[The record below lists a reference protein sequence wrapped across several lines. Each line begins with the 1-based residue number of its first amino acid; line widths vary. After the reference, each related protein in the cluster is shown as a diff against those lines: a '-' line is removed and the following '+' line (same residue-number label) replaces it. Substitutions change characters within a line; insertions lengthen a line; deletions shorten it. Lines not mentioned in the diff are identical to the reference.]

1 MIGMKSI
8 IYISWSTLP
17 WCRLTHFFGPSPEVL
32 PGDIVL
38 LKMGDTVP
46 ADMRLLEAMN
56 LACEEGQL
64 TGESVPV
71 EKVTAHDIITT
82 TTTTT
87 GGPEGGAR
95 GGDSEK
101 LVTSEEEIGIGDRVN
116 MAYATT
122 VVRKGRGRGIVTAT
136 GMATEV
142 GKIAASTSNK
152 KGRGSHDRKK
162 GRSMSWKKYGKRQ
175 PFVGLAKRAYD
186 VVGKFLGL
194 TEGTP
199 LQRKLSALA
208 YVLFGCA
215 VVLAVVV
222 FGVNSFNMRHEV
234 IIYATSLGIAII
246 PESLVAYVPLIPLS
260 PYPLPPNLPLPFSY
274 FHILHPFIP
283 VYVY

>member
-1 MIGMKSI
+1 M
-8 IYISWSTLP
+8 
-17 WCRLTHFFGPSPEVL
+17 V

-46 ADMRLLEAMN
+46 ADLRLFEAMN

-64 TGESVPV
+64 TGESIPV
-71 EKVTAHDIITT
+71 EKITDNNITAPGTEKVVTD
-82 TTTTT
+82 
-87 GGPEGGAR
+87 EG
-95 GGDSEK
+95 
-101 LVTSEEEIGIGDRVN
+101 EIGIGDRVN

-136 GMATEV
+136 GMVTEV
-142 GKIAASTSNK
+142 GKIAASTSK
-152 KGRGSHDRKK
+152 KQRKA
-162 GRSMSWKKYGKRQ
+162 GRSMNWRKYGKRQ
-175 PFVGLAKRAYD
+175 PVVGLARRTYD

-215 VVLAVVV
+215 IILAIVV
-222 FGVNSFNMRHEV
+222 FAVNHFDMRNEV

-246 PESLVAYVPLIPLS
+246 PESLVA
-260 PYPLPPNLPLPFSY
+260 
-274 FHILHPFIP
+274 
-283 VYVY
+283 